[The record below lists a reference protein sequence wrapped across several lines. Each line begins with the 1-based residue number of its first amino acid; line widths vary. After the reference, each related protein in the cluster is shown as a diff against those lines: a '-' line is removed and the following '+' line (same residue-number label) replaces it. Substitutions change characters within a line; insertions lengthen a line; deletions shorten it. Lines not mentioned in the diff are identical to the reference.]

1 MREAEAETVVN
12 YYLMKII
19 DNEGVSC
26 KTWTTKLKREM
37 RKDMDRNPLRRK
49 WFSCSSKTGNFC
61 FPLTPN
67 PLSSLPYIANPPNP
81 SWH

>member
-49 WFSCSSKTGNFC
+49 
-61 FPLTPN
+61 
-67 PLSSLPYIANPPNP
+67 
-81 SWH
+81 